1 MIIAP
6 PEDKDPLIEQ
16 LYKLIE
22 EDALMEVPRSY
33 VGASSIGDKCERKL
47 YYRYKEPEKAAPR
60 KAELVLAANDGFRS
74 EELAA
79 EYLARLPGIEIV
91 THKCLGGDGNGGIKI
106 EQFGF
111 SDLDGKYKG
120 HIDGMITGIPQAP
133 KTTHIWENKCV
144 NDKKFTK
151 LQNII
156 DKFDKKAVLE
166 QWDYNYYCQAIVYMD
181 YFDLTRHY
189 TTVWL
194 AGSRKLLTIR
204 TSANPALAKQLKEKA
219 QRIINYPFP
228 PAKLSENPSWFEC
241 KFCEFSEYCHN
252 V

>member
-16 LYKLIE
+16 LYKIIE
-22 EDALMEVPRSY
+22 DDTAKEAPRSY

-47 YYRYKEPEKAAPR
+47 YYRYKNLDKAEAR
-60 KAELVLAANDGFRS
+60 KAELILAANDGHRS
-74 EELAA
+74 ELLAA
-79 EYLARLPGIEIV
+79 EYLEKIPGIKLQ
-91 THKCLGGDGNGGIKI
+91 TSNMGKGFGQL
-106 EQFGF
+106 GF
-111 SDLDGKYKG
+111 SDLGGEFKG
-120 HIDGMITGIPQAP
+120 HIDGIITGIPQAP
-133 KTTHIWENKCV
+133 KTTHIWENKCC

-151 LQNII
+151 LINII

-166 QWDYNYYCQAIVYMD
+166 QWDYNYYCQAVVYMD

-204 TSANPALAKQLKEKA
+204 TNANPALAKQLKEKA
-219 QRIINYPFP
+219 QRVINYPFP
-228 PAKLSENPSWFEC
+228 PAKLSENSAWFEC
-241 KFCEFSEYCHN
+241 KMCEFNEFCHN
-252 V
+252 G